1 MSKATIP
8 VQSHYGA
15 IETNGLVDGNAYHK
29 ANWENTHPDYP
40 HGVHWNHKG
49 LKVTRLRLLSDP
61 YCPFWDVSYCD
72 GELDGKHVT
81 VILPFSQ
88 LLRRKDK
95 SLSAQIIEYAK
106 QDGVYAKG
114 LGILDC
120 ISKLI

>member
-1 MSKATIP
+1 MQTIP
-8 VQSHYGA
+8 VQSHYGT
-15 IETNGLVDGNAYHK
+15 IETNGLVDGNAYHQ
-29 ANWENTHPDYP
+29 ANWANEHPVYKGV
-40 HGVHWNHKG
+40 GVHWDHKG

-72 GELDGKHVT
+72 GQLDGHYVR

-88 LLRRKDK
+88 LIRRKDK
-95 SLSAQIIEYAK
+95 PLAAQIIAYAK

-120 ISKLI
+120 VSKLI